1 MKGKRWGI
9 LLTAIA
15 LCGACPAVQAASGEE
30 SLYTPV
36 SSFASYT
43 YNYWGDPV
51 ECPAPYTVT
60 RTVTGVDIGVGE
72 LKKPN
77 DMAVGPDGDIYLA
90 VSGDAAGDNRIIRL
104 DGQLNLLKEWTGC
117 LDADGQT
124 VPFQEPL
131 GVFVDTNGDIYVAD
145 GASQNIYHMD
155 GDCRL
160 KRTILPPDPEENAFI
175 DEAFV
180 ERYRPSKL
188 AVDSS
193 GRIHVVAINVNEGI
207 VEFDPDGKFEGFL
220 AAGKVNASALEILWK
235 KLSSQEQLDRMAD
248 FVPIEYNNIA
258 LDQENFIFA
267 SAAAIDEGVVLSE
280 IRSGSGTEQ
289 GALVRRLNMLG
300 NDILRRNG
308 FGPPVGD
315 YPVEETIDNIDAAYQ
330 GISRVVDIACGDNG
344 CYSLLDNNRNRIFTY
359 NAEGYLLYAFGGPD
373 ETAGGFRTPCSIVQY
388 GSYLY
393 VLDSSLRSVTQFTR
407 TEFGDAIADA
417 IQYQDDGQ
425 YDAART
431 AWEKVLAMDANYDL
445 AYSGVGKTLYQ
456 YGEYEQAMRMFKLGN
471 DRTWY
476 SRAFKEY
483 SKELVSRWFAPAA
496 VVLAAILAAARLL
509 AAVIHRRRKR
519 RKPAGGE

>member
-1 MKGKRWGI
+1 MRGKRWGV
-9 LLTAIA
+9 LLTVIA
-15 LCGACPAVQAASGEE
+15 LCGACPAVQAASGGD
-30 SLYTPV
+30 SLHMPV

-51 ECPAPYTVT
+51 ECPAPYAVT
-60 RTVTGVDIGVGE
+60 RTVTGVDMGAGE

-104 DGQLNLLKEWTGC
+104 DGQLNLLEEWTGYT
-117 LDADGQT
+117 ADDGWT

-131 GVFVDTNGDIYVAD
+131 GVFVDKDGDIYVAD

-160 KRTILPPDPEENAFI
+160 KRTVLPPDPDENAFI

-188 AVDSS
+188 VVDVS
-193 GRIHVVAINVNEGI
+193 GRIHVVAVNVNEGI

-267 SAAAIDEGVVLSE
+267 SAAAIDESVVLSE
-280 IRSGSGTEQ
+280 IRSGNGTEQ

-330 GISRVVDIACGDNG
+330 GISRVVDMACGDNG

-359 NAEGYLLYAFGGPD
+359 NAEGYLLYAFSGPD

-483 SKELVSRWFAPAA
+483 SKELVSRWFAPATVILA
-496 VVLAAILAAARLL
+496 VVLVAVRLL
-509 AAVIHRRRKR
+509 VAVIHRRRKI